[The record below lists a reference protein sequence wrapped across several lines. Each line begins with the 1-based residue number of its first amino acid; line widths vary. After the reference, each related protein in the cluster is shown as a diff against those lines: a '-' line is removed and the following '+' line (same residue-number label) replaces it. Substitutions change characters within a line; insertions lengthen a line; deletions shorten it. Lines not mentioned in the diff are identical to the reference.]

1 MRSRRS
7 QVVKTFKLA
16 IEVEMTSGREDLE
29 INSLRSR
36 RSLVEKTLKTTKL
49 RSRGSQVVKTFKS
62 INRDCDDLWGW
73 DDLCKE
79 KLRSRWLPKWLIEVG
94 KCLLLKLKILI
105 NFKMLTTVKPCES
118 FWASLSML
126 YLRSLTWTHSCYL
139 PIYMYEQFLVMRSRL
154 EVNQS
159 VVQWLLG
166 FGTLVPVY

>member
-1 MRSRRS
+1 MWTKNMRSRGS

-94 KCLLLKLKILI
+94 KCLLIKLKICLE
-105 NFKMLTTVKPCES
+105 LTLV
-118 FWASLSML
+118 SLSML
-126 YLRSLTWTHSCYL
+126 YLWSSTWTHSCYL
-139 PIYMYEQFLVMRSRL
+139 PIYRL
-154 EVNQS
+154 
-159 VVQWLLG
+159 WTI
-166 FGTLVPVY
+166 FGDAF